1 MTFNS
6 IKYFVIQHSMSWF
19 CWAHSTKRPDN
30 VIFLASL
37 VFLSAKKKI
46 IGKVVKFFQLHTYIH
61 VEKQFGLL
69 AFAVDSGPAKD
80 IFITITPRNAALQ

>member
-1 MTFNS
+1 LHCILCHDF
-6 IKYFVIQHSMSWF
+6 
-19 CWAHSTKRPDN
+19 TKKPDN
-30 VIFLASL
+30 VILLASL
-37 VFLSAKKKI
+37 IFLSVKKK

>member
-1 MTFNS
+1 MFISS
-6 IKYFVIQHSMSWF
+6 ISNTSALYCILSHVFV
-19 CWAHSTKRPDN
+19 KKPDN
-30 VIFLASL
+30 VILLASL
-37 VFLSAKKKI
+37 IFLSAKKKI

>member
-1 MTFNS
+1 MFISS
-6 IKYFVIQHSMSWF
+6 ISNTSALYCILSHVFV
-19 CWAHSTKRPDN
+19 KKPDN
-30 VIFLASL
+30 VILLASL
-37 VFLSAKKKI
+37 IFLSAKKKI
-46 IGKVVKFFQLHTYIH
+46 GEVVKFFQLHTYIH

>member
-6 IKYFVIQHSMSWF
+6 ITFYVMILLK
-19 CWAHSTKRPDN
+19 KPDN
-30 VIFLASL
+30 VILLASL
-37 VFLSAKKKI
+37 IFLSAKKK